1 MAERIVSIEICN
13 DVVRA
18 AVAERSWNAF
28 VLIGTYES
36 SLAAEETDL
45 SAALRRLIGQTGNPD
60 IVISAFP
67 GELVAKRLLTL
78 PFTDRRRLEQAVP
91 FALEEHLPFSVD
103 EAVVSYVTVGR
114 NNGNS
119 HVLAAMVRKEDL
131 SAHLEL
137 LASAGINPKTVTLSS
152 VTLPSMMVQARNG
165 HASQHLLL
173 DLNEARISLIL
184 IGSDGSLSALRTIT
198 LAPEA
203 ANGHAGAEREALAAR
218 ALAAVRQTLI
228 AHSAESEPPPEVVMS
243 GDLGAMPEVQEQFSS
258 ALALTVRGSES
269 LDCSEL
275 LEGMTPDRM
284 RYASCISM
292 LLGEAPRGAIPL
304 LDLRRNEF
312 AFRGHQSSLA
322 ALYKPAMI
330 AVAVIFLALLH
341 VTLGS
346 VNQYGRL
353 HVIDQQ
359 IAHAASPALGNR
371 TPPNVKVALNSGIT
385 DMRKKLRLMG
395 GSSQSSPLDILL
407 AVSQSIP
414 PVLSV
419 DIDDLLID
427 DSGVK
432 LSGTA
437 DSFGTIDRLKKAL
450 GTSDTFGEI
459 QVADAKAGSDPNKI
473 EFHLTAALRDNPMEA
488 N

>member
-1 MAERIVSIEICN
+1 MAERIVSIEVCN

-28 VLIGTYES
+28 VLVGTYES
-36 SLAAEETDL
+36 RLAADETDL
-45 SAALRRLIGQTGNPD
+45 SAALARLIGQTGTPD
-60 IVISAFP
+60 VVISAFP

-91 FALEEHLPFSVD
+91 FALEEHLPFAVD
-103 EAVVSYVTVGR
+103 DAVVSYVTVGR
-114 NNGNS
+114 NNGTS

-137 LASAGINPKTVTLSS
+137 LASAGINPKTVTLSA
-152 VTLPSMMVQARNG
+152 VTLPAMMARARNG
-165 HASQHLLL
+165 HAAQHLLL

-184 IGSDGSLSALRTIT
+184 ISADGSLSALRTIT
-198 LAPEA
+198 LGPEA
-203 ANGHAGAEREALAAR
+203 ANGHAGTEREALAAR
-218 ALAAVRQTLI
+218 ALAAVHQTLI
-228 AHSAESEPPPEVVMS
+228 AHSADAEPPEVVMS
-243 GDLGAMPEVQEQFSS
+243 GNVGAMPEVRQQLSS
-258 ALALTVRGSES
+258 ALALKVHGSES

-275 LEGMTPDRM
+275 LEGITPDRM

-312 AFRGHQSSLA
+312 AFRGQQSSLA

-330 AVAVIFLALLH
+330 VVAVILLALLH
-341 VTLGS
+341 VILES
-346 VNQYGRL
+346 VNQYSRL

-371 TPPNVKVALNSGIT
+371 NPPNVKVALNSGIA
-385 DMRKKLRLMG
+385 DMRKKLKLMG
-395 GSSQSSPLDILL
+395 GSSQNSPLDILL

-427 DSGVK
+427 ESGVK
-432 LSGTA
+432 ISGTA

-459 QVADAKAGSDPNKI
+459 QVADAKAGSDPSKI